1 MIKIFLVEDEVII
14 RNGIK
19 NSIDWENN
27 GYEFVGEA
35 SDGELAYPLILK
47 TRPDILITD
56 IKMPFMDGL
65 ELSEAVK
72 KELPDI
78 KILILSGYNDFEYAK
93 RAISIGITDYLLK
106 PISAD
111 KLLEA
116 LAEVSV
122 KISKEREEKE
132 LLRKYAEDMQ
142 ENTEHEK
149 YLFFSR
155 LITESVPITEALELG
170 RRLDMNLSAE
180 LYNIMLLN
188 IWENESVKEKKKEKR
203 EELSDAYVEV
213 EDYVHSLKR
222 VCCIRRGVE
231 GWAFLCLADQEAQMA
246 DTIRDMRESLSGIME
261 NYRTLEYFGGIGE
274 QVDRLRN
281 LSSSFREAQKSFA
294 SRFTMENNQIVSQQD
309 VHRVTEE
316 EAPEARGL
324 GVVKDNRELVT
335 KFLRNGT
342 EEEVSSFLE
351 VLFSAE
357 ARNNLRSML
366 MRQYIMMDIY
376 ISVITFGEGLNIS
389 TEDIQKVCG
398 EMKDVAEYVV
408 SEDKMRIYTE
418 KLVHEMIILRDEAS
432 GKRYSD
438 IIEAAQAYILGNYMS
453 ENISLNSVAA
463 SVGMSPSYFSS
474 IFSQEVG
481 RTFVEYLTGIRMEK
495 AKELLMCSSKKT
507 SEIGFEVGYKDA
519 HYFSYIFKKTQQCS
533 PKEYRTRRKL

>member
-116 LAEVSV
+116 LSEVSD
-122 KISKEREEKE
+122 KINKEREEKE

-155 LITESVPITEALELG
+155 LVTESVPITEALELG
-170 RRLDMNLSAE
+170 RRLNMNLSAE
-180 LYNIMLLN
+180 LYNIMLFN
-188 IWENESVKEKKKEKR
+188 IWENEAVKEKKQEKR
-203 EELSDAYVEV
+203 EELSDAFVEV
-213 EDYVHSLKR
+213 EGYVHSLDR

-231 GWAFLCLADQEAQMA
+231 GWAFLCLADENSQMSN
-246 DTIRDMRESLSGIME
+246 TIQDMRKSLSNIME
-261 NYRTLEYFGGIGE
+261 NYRSLEFFGGIGE
-274 QVDRLRN
+274 RVDRLRN
-281 LSSSFREAQKSFA
+281 LGNSFREAQKSYA
-294 SRFTMENNQIVSQQD
+294 SRFTLESNQIVNQQD
-309 VHRVTEE
+309 VHRVIEE

-342 EEEVSSFLE
+342 DEEVGSFLE

-357 ARNNLRSML
+357 VRKNLRSML

-376 ISVITFGEGLNIS
+376 ISVITFGESLNIS
-389 TEDIQKVCG
+389 AEEIQKACG
-398 EMKDVAEYVV
+398 EMKDVSENVV
-408 SEDKMRIYTE
+408 NEERMRSYTE
-418 KLVHEMIILRDEAS
+418 KLVHKMIVLRDDAS
-432 GKRYSD
+432 GKRYLD
-438 IIEAAQAYILGNYMS
+438 IIESAQAYILGNYMS
-453 ENISLNSVAA
+453 ENISLNSVAS
-463 SVGMSPSYFSS
+463 SVNMSPSYFSS

-481 RTFVEYLTGIRMEK
+481 QTFVEYLTGIRMEK

-533 PKEYRTRRKL
+533 PKEYRTRGKL

>member
-116 LAEVSV
+116 LSEVSD
-122 KISKEREEKE
+122 KINKEREEKE

-155 LITESVPITEALELG
+155 LVTESVPITEALEQG
-170 RRLDMNLSAE
+170 RRLNMNLSAE
-180 LYNIMLLN
+180 LYNIMLFN
-188 IWENESVKEKKKEKR
+188 IWENEAVKEKKQEKR
-203 EELSDAYVEV
+203 EELSDAFVEV
-213 EDYVHSLKR
+213 EGYVHSLDR

-231 GWAFLCLADQEAQMA
+231 GWAFLCLADENSQMSN
-246 DTIRDMRESLSGIME
+246 TIQDMRKSLSNIME
-261 NYRTLEYFGGIGE
+261 NYRSLEFFGGIGE
-274 QVDRLRN
+274 RVDRLRN
-281 LSSSFREAQKSFA
+281 LGNSFREAQKSYA
-294 SRFTMENNQIVSQQD
+294 SRFTLESNQIVNQQD
-309 VHRVTEE
+309 VHRVIEE

-342 EEEVSSFLE
+342 DEEVGSFLE

-357 ARNNLRSML
+357 VRKNLRSML

-376 ISVITFGEGLNIS
+376 ISVITFGESLNIS
-389 TEDIQKVCG
+389 AEEIQKACG
-398 EMKDVAEYVV
+398 EMKDVSENVV
-408 SEDKMRIYTE
+408 NEERMRSYTE
-418 KLVHEMIILRDEAS
+418 KLVHKMIVLRDDAS
-432 GKRYSD
+432 GKRYLD
-438 IIEAAQAYILGNYMS
+438 IIESAQAYILGNYMS
-453 ENISLNSVAA
+453 ENISLNSVAS
-463 SVGMSPSYFSS
+463 SVNMSPSYFSS

-481 RTFVEYLTGIRMEK
+481 QTFVEYLTGIRMEK

-533 PKEYRTRRKL
+533 PKEYRTRGKL